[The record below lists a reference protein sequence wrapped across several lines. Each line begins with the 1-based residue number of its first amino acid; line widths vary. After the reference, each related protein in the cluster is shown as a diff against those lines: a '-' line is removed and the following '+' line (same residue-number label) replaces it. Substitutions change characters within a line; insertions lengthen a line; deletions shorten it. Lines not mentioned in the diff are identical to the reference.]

1 MKVKTISTSKI
12 FIPFNKNISNLNAEF
27 NEIIPNFFQNQIE
40 EYSSPILSYFKTSNQ
55 YLIRKYSEDHNI
67 IDMEKSSN
75 FIRKDFYYSNEQN
88 NSNSSKETN
97 SNENS
102 IDNNQINTNINLI
115 NEMQIQNNKN
125 QYNLSNI
132 NFQNKINKGN
142 NQNQG
147 KTINSMMIINNNI
160 PIFSQ
165 NNNSNKNIEMF
176 GKKGWICNFC
186 NNFNY
191 ENRSKCNRC
200 KIAKN
205 NQKNKNLQKINFDKK
220 NIQISNQTNQNDLL
234 LKPKFSERV
243 GDWFCFKCKNLNFSF
258 RTFCNR
264 CQLSKEDSDNYF
276 QYFYDNL
283 QNQNLGN
290 QILYNNNTTKNTF
303 INQNTFVVENNG
315 KINDLTI
322 N

>member
-67 IDMEKSSN
+67 IDMEKSNN
-75 FIRKDFYYSNEQN
+75 FIRKDFYYLNEQN
-88 NSNSSKETN
+88 YSNSSKETN

-115 NEMQIQNNKN
+115 NDMQIQNN
-125 QYNLSNI
+125 LSNN

-142 NQNQG
+142 NKNKG
-147 KTINSMMIINNNI
+147 KSNNTMMMINNNF

-165 NNNSNKNIEMF
+165 NNNSNKNLEMF
-176 GKKGWICNFC
+176 GKKGWICNYC

-200 KIAKN
+200 KIGKN
-205 NQKNKNLQKINFDKK
+205 NKKNKNQQKINVNFEKK
-220 NIQISNQTNQNDLL
+220 NTQISNQNNQNNLL
-234 LKPKFSERV
+234 LKQKFSERV

-258 RTFCNR
+258 RTICNR

-283 QNQNLGN
+283 QNQNLNN
-290 QILYNNNTTKNTF
+290 QLIYNNNNTTKQIFNNPN
-303 INQNTFVVENNG
+303 IFVVENNS
-315 KINDLTI
+315 KNDDLNIN
-322 N
+322 

>member
-1 MKVKTISTSKI
+1 MISSSKM
-12 FIPFNKNISNLNAEF
+12 FNPFNHQISNIETELK
-27 NEIIPNFFQNQIE
+27 EIMPQFLQNKIE

-75 FIRKDFYYSNEQN
+75 FIRKDFYYLNEQN

-115 NEMQIQNNKN
+115 NDMQIQNN
-125 QYNLSNI
+125 LSN
-132 NFQNKINKGN
+132 NHFQNKINKGN
-142 NQNQG
+142 NKNKG
-147 KTINSMMIINNNI
+147 KSNNTMMMINNNF

-165 NNNSNKNIEMF
+165 NNNSNKNLEMF
-176 GKKGWICNFC
+176 GKKGWICNYC

-200 KIAKN
+200 KIGKN
-205 NQKNKNLQKINFDKK
+205 NQKNKNQQKINVNFKKK
-220 NIQISNQTNQNDLL
+220 NTQISNQNNQNDLL
-234 LKPKFSERV
+234 LKQKFSERV

-258 RTFCNR
+258 RTICNR

-283 QNQNLGN
+283 QNQNLNN
-290 QILYNNNTTKNTF
+290 QLIYNNNNTTKQIFNNPN
-303 INQNTFVVENNG
+303 IFVVENNS
-315 KINDLTI
+315 KNDDLNIN
-322 N
+322 

>member
-1 MKVKTISTSKI
+1 MISSSKM
-12 FIPFNKNISNLNAEF
+12 FNPFNHQISNIETELK
-27 NEIIPNFFQNQIE
+27 EIMPQFLQNKIE

-132 NFQNKINKGN
+132 NFQNKVNKGN
-142 NQNQG
+142 NQKQG
-147 KTINSMMIINNNI
+147 KTINSMMIINNNM

>member
-67 IDMEKSSN
+67 IDMEKSNN
-75 FIRKDFYYSNEQN
+75 FIRKDFYYLNEQN

-102 IDNNQINTNINLI
+102 IDNNQTTTNTNLTNDI
-115 NEMQIQNNKN
+115 QIQNNKN
-125 QYNLSNI
+125 QNILSNN
-132 NFQNKINKGN
+132 NFQNKLKNEN
-142 NQNQG
+142 NQNKG
-147 KTINSMMIINNNI
+147 KIINSMMIINNNI
-160 PIFSQ
+160 PFFSQ
-165 NNNSNKNIEMF
+165 KNNSNKNVEMF
-176 GKKGWICNFC
+176 GKKGWICYYC

-191 ENRSKCNRC
+191 ENRNKCNRC
-200 KIAKN
+200 KIIKN
-205 NQKNKNLQKINFDKK
+205 NQKNQSQQKNNLNFEKN
-220 NIQISNQTNQNDLL
+220 NIQISNHINQNDLL
-234 LKPKFSERV
+234 KQKFSERA

-264 CQLSKEDSDNYF
+264 CKLSKEDSDNYF
-276 QYFYDNL
+276 QYFYDNI
-283 QNQNLGN
+283 QNKNLGN
-290 QILYNNNTTKNTF
+290 QFFYNNTTKNIF
-303 INQNTFVVENNG
+303 INQHNFVVENNI
-315 KINDLTI
+315 KNNNL

>member
-1 MKVKTISTSKI
+1 MKVKTISSSKI
-12 FIPFNKNISNLNAEF
+12 FNPFTQQISNLEPEYNG
-27 NEIIPNFFQNQIE
+27 IMPQYFQNDIE
-40 EYSSPILSYFKTSNQ
+40 VYSSPILSYFKTSNQ

-75 FIRKDFYYSNEQN
+75 FIRKDFYYLNEQN

-132 NFQNKINKGN
+132 NFQNKVNKGN

>member
-1 MKVKTISTSKI
+1 MKVKTISSSKI
-12 FIPFNKNISNLNAEF
+12 FNPFTQQISNLEPEYNG
-27 NEIIPNFFQNQIE
+27 IMPQYSQNDIE
-40 EYSSPILSYFKTSNQ
+40 VYSSPILSYFKTSNQ

-75 FIRKDFYYSNEQN
+75 FIRKDFYYLNEQN

-115 NEMQIQNNKN
+115 NDMQIQNN
-125 QYNLSNI
+125 LSNN

-142 NQNQG
+142 NKNKG
-147 KTINSMMIINNNI
+147 KSNNTMMMINNNF

-165 NNNSNKNIEMF
+165 NNNSNKNLEMF
-176 GKKGWICNFC
+176 GKKGWICNYC

-200 KIAKN
+200 KIGKN
-205 NQKNKNLQKINFDKK
+205 NQKNKNQQKINVNFEKK
-220 NIQISNQTNQNDLL
+220 NTQISNQNNQNNLL
-234 LKPKFSERV
+234 LKQKFSERV

-258 RTFCNR
+258 RTICNR

-283 QNQNLGN
+283 QNQNLNN
-290 QILYNNNTTKNTF
+290 QLIYNNNNTTKQIFNNPN
-303 INQNTFVVENNG
+303 IFVVENNS
-315 KINDLTI
+315 KNDDLNIN
-322 N
+322 